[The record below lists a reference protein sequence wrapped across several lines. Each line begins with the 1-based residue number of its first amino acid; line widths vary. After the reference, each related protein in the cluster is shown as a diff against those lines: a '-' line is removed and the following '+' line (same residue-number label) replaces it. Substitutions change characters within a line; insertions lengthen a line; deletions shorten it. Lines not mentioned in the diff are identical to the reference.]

1 MPEDIHVR
9 ARRLIECDPV
19 EGIAPSDREWLD
31 RHIETCCSCADFH
44 ELTRRAIGVVRSASV
59 SLPPDLAFRAQ
70 FRVSLRRGELREQ
83 DRGWT
88 VWISFALCWFLGI
101 ASAPLV
107 WRAFDWFGR
116 TAGLPTLGVKLAF
129 GVWLSVP
136 AAIAA
141 VIWMLEKRSLEE
153 R

>member
-1 MPEDIHVR
+1 MPDDIHVR

-31 RHIETCCSCADFH
+31 RHVETCPSCADFR

-116 TAGLPTLGVKLAF
+116 
-129 GVWLSVP
+129 
-136 AAIAA
+136 
-141 VIWMLEKRSLEE
+141 
-153 R
+153 